1 MSTLGFIDIN
11 KAPFKVFIFSM
22 STLKGA
28 FQKTFPSVR
37 FIIEPLYI
45 VRSPPKFI
53 GPKKITA
60 SAFTTPTVID
70 LKHKKTT
77 L

>member
-28 FQKTFPSVR
+28 FHKAYLSIRFSYKT
-37 FIIEPLYI
+37 
-45 VRSPPKFI
+45 
-53 GPKKITA
+53 KKA
-60 SAFTTPTVID
+60 TVLWLFVLFSI
-70 LKHKKTT
+70 KMVSIAISGS
-77 L
+77 

>member
-28 FQKTFPSVR
+28 FHSSLNMLLFYLLV
-37 FIIEPLYI
+37 LYG
-45 VRSPPKFI
+45 VC
-53 GPKKITA
+53 
-60 SAFTTPTVID
+60 PTVTS
-70 LKHKKTT
+70 TT
-77 L
+77 LL

>member
-28 FQKTFPSVR
+28 FHFVAVLWISKHCRYRRIVEVR
-37 FIIEPLYI
+37 IILALWI
-45 VRSPPKFI
+45 SR
-53 GPKKITA
+53 
-60 SAFTTPTVID
+60 
-70 LKHKKTT
+70 HC
-77 L
+77 

>member
-28 FQKTFPSVR
+28 FQFDYRIYFLSLNGIVHTLTF
-37 FIIEPLYI
+37 F
-45 VRSPPKFI
+45 
-53 GPKKITA
+53 
-60 SAFTTPTVID
+60 
-70 LKHKKTT
+70 
-77 L
+77 

>member
-28 FQKTFPSVR
+28 FHYLSIRFSYKT
-37 FIIEPLYI
+37 
-45 VRSPPKFI
+45 
-53 GPKKITA
+53 KKATVMWLFVIFSIKMVSITVFD
-60 SAFTTPTVID
+60 S
-70 LKHKKTT
+70 
-77 L
+77 